1 MGKMMEMDAGGGG
14 DKIHFVPISRVTY
27 PLSPYYQQREMV
39 FGTQED
45 MCMGCGMQ
53 GEEALIGR

>member
-1 MGKMMEMDAGGGG
+1 MGKMMEMDAGGG
-14 DKIHFVPISRVTY
+14 DKIHFVPISHVTY
-27 PLSPYYQQREMV
+27 PLSPCYQQRKMV

-53 GEEALIGR
+53 GEEALTGR

>member
-1 MGKMMEMDAGGGG
+1 MGKMTEMDAGGGG
-14 DKIHFVPISRVTY
+14 GQNTFRTISRVTY
-27 PLSPYYQQREMV
+27 PLSPYYQQRKMV